1 MWLAILKFFKV
12 YQDVKIYRDYLKIID
27 KESKDS
33 PLWSRKNL
41 RKDWF
46 GRIYTVINLPPE
58 VIFSVD
64 LPKEARPSF
73 VMSEIKPI
81 NDYLKSLNIEE
92 IITIGM
98 EPVKDT
104 NEESYLVVYQYVF
117 RELSWMW
124 IFRFI
129 LEISLIIFLFVNRAY
144 IIGLF
149 NGF

>member
-1 MWLAILKFFKV
+1 MWLAILNFFNV
-12 YQDVKIYRDYLKIID
+12 YRDVKIYRDYLKIID

-33 PLWSRKNL
+33 PLWSRRNL

-98 EPVKDT
+98 EPIKGT
-104 NEESYLVVYQYVF
+104 NDESYLVVYQYVF

>member
-12 YQDVKIYRDYLKIID
+12 YRDIKIYRDYLKIVD

-33 PLWSRKNL
+33 PVWSRKGL
-41 RKDWF
+41 RRDWF

-58 VIFSVD
+58 IIYSMD

-73 VMSEIKPI
+73 VMNEIKPI
-81 NDYLKSLNIEE
+81 NEYLKTLNLEE
-92 IITIGM
+92 IITIGL
-98 EPVKDT
+98 EPVEGT
-104 NEESYLVVYQYVF
+104 NDESYLVVYQYVF
-117 RELSWMW
+117 RELSWIW

-129 LEISLIIFLFVNRAY
+129 LEISLIVAAIVNRAY

-149 NGF
+149 

>member
-12 YQDVKIYRDYLKIID
+12 SRDIKIYRDYLKIVD

-33 PLWSRKNL
+33 PIWSRKGL

-58 VIFSVD
+58 IIYSMD

-73 VMSEIKPI
+73 VMNEIKPI
-81 NDYLKSLNIEE
+81 NEYLKTLNLEE
-92 IITIGM
+92 IITIGL
-98 EPVKDT
+98 EPVEGT

-117 RELSWMW
+117 RELSWIW

-129 LEISLIIFLFVNRAY
+129 LEISLIIAAIVNRTY
-144 IIGLF
+144 IMGLF
-149 NGF
+149 